1 MIAGHE
7 AVAAQEVV
15 VPDITLAVRRRVVPS
30 GIHMVPFAVDLHDIP
45 RMVAVADVFDRNTRF
60 FEQHFIRIGV
70 SGADRGM
77 LEDSAVRGVR
87 NVRHIAGIQTHIVLV
102 VQHQIIMQR
111 LRLVVVAHIVGDSF
125 AYDDLDRAAQILVLF
140 SLDINVCTVQILVL
154 DRQASNLVIGLAR
167 GVEGEMPIRTIR
179 VEHIGV
185 VDRLVAHLVEGIP
198 IDMVLPQVHFRCVAD
213 DCLIDGVVR
222 TFRIGDARCLM
233 RLPRVLRLV

>member
-1 MIAGHE
+1 
-7 AVAAQEVV
+7 
-15 VPDITLAVRRRVVPS
+15 
-30 GIHMVPFAVDLHDIP
+30 
-45 RMVAVADVFDRNTRF
+45 
-60 FEQHFIRIGV
+60 
-70 SGADRGM
+70 M

-87 NVRHIAGIQTHIVLV
+87 NVRHIAGIQAHIVLV

-111 LRLVVVAHIVGDSF
+111 LRLVVVTHIVGDSF

-167 GVEGEMPIRTIR
+167 GVEGEMPIRTVR